1 VWASGFKPQE
11 DEVIRKS
18 MTEWKGD
25 GPTGSG
31 SLNTESGALR
41 AQPYSFKTRFQA
53 DGGTTTN
60 PEELLAAA
68 HAACFA
74 MTVAFVL
81 TDAGHAPQRLEVT
94 AAVDIS
100 RVGAGFGITAIA
112 LDLEARVDGL
122 GPDQFRALTEA
133 AKTNCPVSKALSSTP
148 ISLTSRLV

>member
-1 VWASGFKPQE
+1 M
-11 DEVIRKS
+11 IRKS

-31 SLNTESGALR
+31 SLSTESGALS
-41 AQPYSFKTRFQA
+41 AQPYSFKTRFQG
-53 DGGTTTN
+53 DGKTTTN
-60 PEELLAAA
+60 PEELLGAA

-81 TDAGHAPQRLEVT
+81 TDAGHAPRQLKVT

-100 RVGAGFGITAIA
+100 KVGEGFAITSIA

-122 GPDQFRALTEA
+122 AADQFRVLADA
-133 AKTNCPVSKALSSTP
+133 AKTNCPVSKALSATP
-148 ISLTSRLV
+148 ISLTSRLA